1 MKNKI
6 ITLLTAV
13 AIIFGGMA
21 LAQDAA
27 VNIPQAPAICKTI
40 APQHKGGKRM
50 HRFGKKHHASHQHF
64 GKKHFGQKRFGK
76 GMEMKFGQKPFGKK
90 HHASQQSFGKK
101 FGQKRSG
108 EGMEMKFAQ
117 KPFGKKH
124 HASHQHFGKKH
135 FGQKRF
141 GKGMAL
147 KFGNKRPCACQKGN
161 GKHFRG
167 GMAVVRKHGKTF
179 RFGKQHGQRW
189 GLRFNAQRPARPMM
203 RKHNH

>member
-76 GMEMKFGQKPFGKK
+76 GMTLKFGQKP
-90 HHASQQSFGKK
+90 
-101 FGQKRSG
+101 
-108 EGMEMKFAQ
+108 
-117 KPFGKKH
+117 
-124 HASHQHFGKKH
+124 FGKKH

-141 GKGMAL
+141 GKGMVL
-147 KFGNKRPCACQKGN
+147 NFGKKRPCACQKGN

-203 RKHNH
+203 RNRNH

>member
-90 HHASQQSFGKK
+90 H
-101 FGQKRSG
+101 FGQKRFG
-108 EGMEMKFAQ
+108 KGMEMKFAQ

-124 HASHQHFGKKH
+124 

-141 GKGMAL
+141 GKGMVL
-147 KFGNKRPCACQKGN
+147 NFGKKRPCACQKGN

>member
-90 HHASQQSFGKK
+90 H
-101 FGQKRSG
+101 
-108 EGMEMKFAQ
+108 
-117 KPFGKKH
+117 
-124 HASHQHFGKKH
+124 

-141 GKGMAL
+141 GKGMVL
-147 KFGNKRPCACQKGN
+147 NFGKKRHCACQKGN